1 MQKEELV
8 IYSNNWLGIANRALV
23 KTGNQQIE
31 SLTGGTDNVNY
42 INTCLP
48 EAVEAVAGVF
58 PWRSMTTR
66 RALAPS
72 AQVPEFGYIYQY
84 PLPEDFARLNT
95 VEVGG
100 YKWEREGKAIVT
112 DSESCNITYV
122 RLPKD
127 PDDLSPA
134 LKELITIR
142 LAYSIVQTTTSNTT
156 LMSQLANEFNTALT
170 LAESQEAQGEEDTT
184 KFIGWAEDR

>member
-1 MQKEELV
+1 M

-31 SLTGGTDNVNY
+31 SFTGGTDNVNY

-48 EAVEAVAGVF
+48 GAVEAVAGIY
-58 PWRSMTTR
+58 PWKSLSAR

-72 AQVPEFGYIYQY
+72 LQTPEFGYTYQY
-84 PLPEDFARLNT
+84 PLPEDFARLNS
-95 VEVGG
+95 VDVGI
-100 YKWEREGKAIVT
+100 YKWEREGKAILT
-112 DSESCNITYV
+112 DSTFCNITYV
-122 RLPKD
+122 RLPAE
-127 PDDLSPA
+127 PDEMSPA

-156 LMSQLANEFNTALT
+156 LMNQLAQEFNTALA
-170 LAESQEAQGEEDTT
+170 LAENEENQAEEDV
-184 KFIGWAEDR
+184 KNFVGWAENR

>member
-1 MQKEELV
+1 MV
-8 IYSNNWLGIANRALV
+8 YSNNWLGIANRALV

-31 SLTGGTDNVNY
+31 SFTGGTDNVNY

-48 EAVEAVAGVF
+48 GAVESVAGIF
-58 PWRSMTTR
+58 PWKSLATR

-72 AQVPEFGYIYQY
+72 AEMPEFGYIYQY
-84 PLPEDFARLNT
+84 PLPEDFARLNSVDT
-95 VEVGG
+95 GE
-100 YKWEREGKAIVT
+100 YKWECEGKMILT
-112 DSESCNITYV
+112 DSTYCNITYG

-127 PDDLSPA
+127 PDEISPA

-142 LAYSIVQTTTSNTT
+142 LAYSIVQITTSNNT
-156 LMSQLANEFNTALT
+156 LMTQLGNEFNSALV
-170 LAESQEAQGEEDTT
+170 LAETNESQGEEDTK